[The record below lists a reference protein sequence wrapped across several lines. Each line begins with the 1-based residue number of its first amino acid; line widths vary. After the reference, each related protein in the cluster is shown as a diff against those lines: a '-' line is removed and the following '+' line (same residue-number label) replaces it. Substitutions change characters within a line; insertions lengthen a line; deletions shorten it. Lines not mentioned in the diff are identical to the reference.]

1 MLVSLQW
8 LKQYVDIN
16 ESIEELEMA
25 LTMIGQEVEAIEE
38 QGKYLN
44 KVVVGELLEVEKHPE
59 AEKLTVCKVKVG
71 EDKVLQI
78 VCGAKNHKVGD
89 KVAAATDGAVLPGDF
104 KIKKSKLRG
113 VESHGM
119 LCSEKELELSEGH
132 DGIMILP
139 PDAPVGM
146 ELKEYLKADDVVFE
160 LEITPNRPDC
170 LSHIG
175 IAREVAAYY
184 KRDLKEPAKDI
195 AENGEKNSVN
205 VQIDAPDLCGRYSAR
220 VIKGVEIKESPEWL
234 RKRLSAIG
242 IRSINNVVDITNFVM
257 MEYGHPIHA
266 FDYDKI
272 SGNKIVVRRAADQEK
287 ITTLDGKER
296 ELDSNM
302 IVIADGEKAV
312 ALAGIMGG
320 ANSEVDNKTKSIL
333 LEVAHFQ
340 PENIRKNSKK
350 LGLSSDSSYRFE
362 RGVDIEDCL
371 KIADRAAK
379 LIQEVAGGE
388 ILSGTA
394 DAYPAKPESKEIVV
408 NLDKLNKFIGK
419 EIPANEVK
427 DILERLELKVEE
439 CCEGHIKVV
448 PPSFRGDLERVAD
461 IYEEVLRMYG
471 FANVEAKMPLEEIKP
486 GIVSKENFEVD
497 YMKKQLKELGL
508 QEVINYS
515 FIPENALE
523 KVKMTAETIKLM
535 NPINEDMVIM
545 RPTLIYSL
553 LTNIRDNFNRNIFD
567 LKIFE
572 VSRTFIDSKEK
583 LPFEPVKMG
592 IAIAGRDNRNLWNAK
607 PENYDFYDLKGIVDK
622 FMENNGLKKAEIRR
636 SSHTAFHPGRSA
648 DICAGKDVIGTFGE
662 IHPDVLENLGIE
674 ERVYIAEID
683 MVKFI
688 KYSKNKIDYKRVVKY
703 PAVGRDFA
711 IVLPEDVLVGNM
723 LKEMEK
729 ISNLVESVELF
740 DIYRGEKVGENLK
753 SAAVNLVFRADDRTL
768 GEEEING
775 LTESMLKMVETKFG
789 GKLRS

>member
-44 KVVVGELLEVEKHPE
+44 KVVIGELLEVEKHPE

-71 EDKVLQI
+71 EEKVLQI

-89 KVAAATDGAVLPGDF
+89 KVAAATEGAVLPGDF

-113 VESHGM
+113 VESYGM
-119 LCSEKELELSEGH
+119 LCSEKELEISEGN

-146 ELKEYLKADDVVFE
+146 ELKEYLKADDIVFE

-170 LSHIG
+170 LSHMG

-184 KRDLKEPAKDI
+184 KRELKEPVVKI
-195 AENGEKNSVN
+195 AESSEKNDVKVS
-205 VQIDAPDLCGRYSAR
+205 IEATDLCGRYSAR
-220 VIKGVEIKESPEWL
+220 VVKGVEIKESPEWL
-234 RKRLSAIG
+234 KKRLSAIG
-242 IRSINNVVDITNFVM
+242 IRSINSVVDITNFIM

-272 SGNKIVVRRAADQEK
+272 SGKEIKVRRAADKEK
-287 ITTLDGKER
+287 IVTLDGKER
-296 ELDSNM
+296 ELDLNM
-302 IVIADGEKAV
+302 VVIADSEKAV

-320 ANSEVDNKTKSIL
+320 ANSEIDSNTKNIL
-333 LEVAHFQ
+333 IEVASFL

-362 RGVDIEDCL
+362 RGVDIEDGI
-371 KIADRAAK
+371 KIAERAAA

-388 ILSGTA
+388 ILAGVT
-394 DAYPAKPESKEIVV
+394 DVYPSKYESKEIVL
-408 NLDKLNKFIGK
+408 NLSVLNKFLG
-419 EIPANEVK
+419 K
-427 DILERLELKVEE
+427 DIPESEVTDILTRLQLKVEK
-439 CCEGHIKVV
+439 CCDDHLKVV
-448 PPSFRGDLERVAD
+448 PPSFRGDLERKAD
-461 IYEEVLRMYG
+461 LYEEVLRMYG
-471 FANVEAKMPLEEIKP
+471 FANIPAKMPVEDIKP
-486 GIVSKENFEVD
+486 GIISKENMEID
-497 YMKKQLKELGL
+497 LMKSQLKDIGL

-523 KVKMTAETIKLM
+523 KIKVSAETIKLT
-535 NPINEDMVIM
+535 NPINEDMVVM

-553 LTNIRDNFNRNIFD
+553 LCNIRDNFNRNISD
-567 LKIFE
+567 LKLFE
-572 VSRTFIDSKEK
+572 VSRTFIDSKQQ
-583 LPFEPVKMG
+583 LPFEPVKIG
-592 IAIAGRDNRNLWNAK
+592 IAIAGRDNRTLWNAK
-607 PENYDFYDLKGIVDK
+607 PESYDFYDLKGIVDQ
-622 FMENNGLKKAEIRR
+622 FMEKNGLKKVEIRR
-636 SSHTAFHPGRSA
+636 STNGAFHPGRSA
-648 DICAGKDVIGTFGE
+648 DICAGKDIIGTFGE
-662 IHPDVLENLGIE
+662 IHPDVLENMGIE

-683 MVKFI
+683 MVKLI
-688 KYSKNKIDYKRVVKY
+688 KYSKNKIDYKKVVKY
-703 PAVGRDFA
+703 PAVGRDLA
-711 IVLPEDVLVGNM
+711 IVVAEDILVGSM
-723 LKEMEK
+723 VKEIEK
-729 ISNLVESVELF
+729 ISDLVEKVELF
-740 DIYRGEKVGENLK
+740 DIFRGEKVGENLK
-753 SAAVNLVFRADDRTL
+753 SVAVNLSFRANDRTL

-775 LTESMLKMVETKFG
+775 LTDSILKMVDTKFG

>member
-44 KVVVGELLEVEKHPE
+44 KVVIGELLEVGQHPE

-89 KVAAATDGAVLPGDF
+89 KVAAATEGAVLPGDF

-113 VESHGM
+113 VESYGM
-119 LCSEKELELSEGH
+119 LCSEKELELSERD

-139 PDAPVGM
+139 ADAPVGM
-146 ELKEYLKADDVVFE
+146 ELKEYLKADDIVFE

-184 KRDLKEPAKDI
+184 KRELKEPVVNAV
-195 AENGEKNSVN
+195 ETSEKNEVK
-205 VQIDAPDLCGRYSAR
+205 VKIDAEDLCGRYSAK
-220 VIKGVEIKESPEWL
+220 VVKGVEIKESPEWL
-234 RKRLSAIG
+234 KKRLSAIG
-242 IRSINNVVDITNFVM
+242 IRSINNVVDVTNFIM

-272 SGNKIVVRRAADQEK
+272 SGKEIVVRRAADGEK
-287 ITTLDGKER
+287 IVTLDGKER

-302 IVIADGEKAV
+302 AVIADSEKAV

-320 ANSEVDNKTKSIL
+320 ANSEVDSNTKNIL
-333 LEVAHFQ
+333 IEVASFL

-362 RGVDIEDCL
+362 RGVDIEDGI
-371 KIADRAAK
+371 KIAERAAA
-379 LIQEVAGGE
+379 LIQEAAGGE
-388 ILSGTA
+388 ILAGTT
-394 DAYPAKPESKEIVV
+394 DCYPSKYESKEIVL
-408 NLDKLNKFIGK
+408 NIPKLNKFLGK
-419 EIPANEVK
+419 EIPENEVN
-427 DILERLELKVEE
+427 DILTRLEMKVEK
-439 CCEGHIKVV
+439 CCDDHLKVV
-448 PPSFRGDLERVAD
+448 PPSFRGDLVRRAD
-461 IYEEVLRMYG
+461 LYEEVLRMYG
-471 FANVEAKMPLEEIKP
+471 FANIPAKMPNEEIKP

-497 YMKKQLKELGL
+497 MMKGQLKDLGL

-515 FIPENALE
+515 FIPENAME
-523 KVKMTAETIKLM
+523 KIKLNFETIKLM
-535 NPINEDMVIM
+535 NPINEDMVVM

-553 LTNIRDNFNRNIFD
+553 LCNIRDNFNRNISD
-567 LKIFE
+567 LKLFE
-572 VSRTFIDSKEK
+572 VSRTFIDSKQK
-583 LPFEPVKMG
+583 LPFEPVKIG
-592 IAIAGRDNRNLWNAK
+592 IAIAGRDNRTLWNAK
-607 PENYDFYDLKGIVDK
+607 PESYDFYDLKGIVDQ
-622 FMENNGLKKAEIRR
+622 FMEKNGLKKAEIRR
-636 SSHTAFHPGRSA
+636 STNEAFHPGRSA
-648 DICAGKDVIGTFGE
+648 DICAGKDIIGTFGE
-662 IHPDVLENLGIE
+662 IHPDVLENIGIE

-683 MVKFI
+683 MAKLI
-688 KYSKNKIDYKRVVKY
+688 KYSKNKIEYKRVVKY
-703 PAVGRDFA
+703 PAVGRDLA
-711 IVLPEDVLVGNM
+711 IVMPEEVLVGSM
-723 LKEMEK
+723 LKEIEK
-729 ISNLVESVELF
+729 ISDLVESVELF
-740 DIYRGEKVGENLK
+740 DIFRGEKVGENLK
-753 SAAVNLVFRADDRTL
+753 SVAVNMVFRANDRTL
-768 GEEEING
+768 GEDEING
-775 LTESMLKMVETKFG
+775 LTDSILKMVDTKFG

>member
-44 KVVVGELLEVEKHPE
+44 KVVIGELLEVGQHPE

-89 KVAAATDGAVLPGDF
+89 KVAAATEGAVLPGDF

-113 VESHGM
+113 VESYGM

-146 ELKEYLKADDVVFE
+146 ELKEYLKADDIVFE

-170 LSHIG
+170 LSHMG

-184 KRDLKEPAKDI
+184 KRDLKEPVVNAV
-195 AENGEKNSVN
+195 ETSEKNEVK
-205 VQIDAPDLCGRYSAR
+205 VKIDATDLCGRYSAK
-220 VIKGVEIKESPEWL
+220 VVKGVEIKESPEWL
-234 RKRLSAIG
+234 KKRLSAIG
-242 IRSINNVVDITNFVM
+242 IRSINNVVDVTNFIM

-272 SGNKIVVRRAADQEK
+272 SGKEIVVRRAANGEK
-287 ITTLDGKER
+287 IVTLDGKER

-302 IVIADGEKAV
+302 VVIADSEKAV

-320 ANSEVDNKTKSIL
+320 ANSEVDSNTKNIL
-333 LEVAHFQ
+333 IEVASFM

-362 RGVDIEDCL
+362 RGVDIEDGI
-371 KIADRAAK
+371 KIAERAAA
-379 LIQEVAGGE
+379 LIKEVAGGE
-388 ILSGTA
+388 ILSGTT
-394 DAYPAKPESKEIVV
+394 DCYPSKYESKEIVL
-408 NLDKLNKFIGK
+408 NLSVLNKFLGK
-419 EIPANEVK
+419 EIPENEVT
-427 DILERLELKVEE
+427 DILSRLQLKVEK
-439 CCEGHIKVV
+439 CCDDHLKVV
-448 PPSFRGDLERVAD
+448 PPSFRGDLERKAD
-461 IYEEVLRMYG
+461 LYEEVLRMYG
-471 FANVEAKMPLEEIKP
+471 FANIPAKMPVEDIKP
-486 GIVSKENFEVD
+486 GIISKENMEID
-497 YMKKQLKELGL
+497 LMKSQLKDIGL

-523 KVKMTAETIKLM
+523 KIKATAETIKLT
-535 NPINEDMVIM
+535 NPINEDMVVM

-553 LTNIRDNFNRNIFD
+553 LCNIRDNFNRNISD
-567 LKIFE
+567 LKLFE
-572 VSRTFIDSKEK
+572 VSRTFIDSKQQ
-583 LPFEPVKMG
+583 LPFEPVKIG
-592 IAIAGRDNRNLWNAK
+592 IAIAGRDNRTLWNAK
-607 PENYDFYDLKGIVDK
+607 PESYDFYDLKGIVDQ
-622 FMENNGLKKAEIRR
+622 FMEKNGLKKVEIRR
-636 SSHTAFHPGRSA
+636 SSNPTFHPGRSA
-648 DICAGKDVIGTFGE
+648 DICAGRDVIGTFGE
-662 IHPDVLENLGIE
+662 IHPDVLENMGIE

-683 MVKFI
+683 MVKLI
-688 KYSKNKIDYKRVVKY
+688 KYSKNKIDYKKVVKY
-703 PAVGRDFA
+703 PAVGRDLA
-711 IVLPEDVLVGNM
+711 IVVAEDILVGSM
-723 LKEMEK
+723 VKEIEK
-729 ISNLVESVELF
+729 ISDLVEKVELF
-740 DIYRGEKVGENLK
+740 DIFRGEKVGENLK
-753 SAAVNLVFRADDRTL
+753 SVAVNMSFRASDRTL

-775 LTESMLKMVETKFG
+775 LTDSILKMVDTKFG